1 MEEYSYGKVV
11 WKMKASFW
19 RKAGCSLSAGVIL
32 FGLRLMQNQTG
43 FDPETGLPLPNVPG
57 YALIAALA
65 VVLVSQ
71 LLLQR
76 TLPRGKFSFAA
87 AFTPMQQLKLPLVL
101 GGMLLAAGGVF
112 LAVTSVTQAA
122 GIARI
127 VAGILGAAAGF
138 GLSLF
143 TKQLL
148 SGGEISVA
156 PLLPL
161 LFFGVFLV
169 LAIYLP
175 SADDPILTRF
185 YIPILAS
192 AAAAIA
198 FSQLAGFLYLES
210 GHRRF
215 AVTGNL
221 ALSLCIASLADA
233 LGTPV
238 LILLVGC
245 AVVLGAFLLMQEDSP
260 SDE

>member
-1 MEEYSYGKVV
+1 
-11 WKMKASFW
+11 MKASFW
-19 RKAGCSLSAGVIL
+19 RKAGASLAAGVTL

-76 TLPRGKFSFAA
+76 TLPREKFSFAD
-87 AFTPMQQLKLPLVL
+87 AFIPARQLKLPLVL
-101 GGMLLAAGGVF
+101 GSMLLAAGGAF
-112 LAVTSVTQAA
+112 LAVTSVTEAA

-127 VAGILGAAAGF
+127 AAGALGVAAGF
-138 GLSLF
+138 GLILS

-148 SGGEISVA
+148 SGAEVSVV

-169 LAIYLP
+169 LSIYLP
-175 SADDPILTRF
+175 SADDPILARF
-185 YIPILAS
+185 YIPVLAS

-198 FSQLAGFLYLES
+198 FSQLAGFLYRES

-221 ALSLCIASLADA
+221 ALSLCIAALADP
-233 LGTPV
+233 LGTPI
-238 LILLVGC
+238 LILLAGC
-245 AVVLGAFLLMQEDSP
+245 AVVLGAFLLMQEDAP
-260 SDE
+260 TEE